1 MNIYVFSLILLSVFV
16 LTPAKTFYGI
26 QGTKLLLVSGKGG
39 GFDFTTASEVLDLES
54 DIADDCNDWTEFPI
68 EITSGTGA
76 LFNIDS
82 NKGTKG
88 IF

>member
-1 MNIYVFSLILLSVFV
+1 MNNLSLILLSVFA
-16 LTPAKTFYGI
+16 LTPAKTSYGT
-26 QGTKLLLVSGKGG
+26 QGTKLLLVSGKGD
-39 GFDFTTASEVLDLES
+39 GFDFITASEVLDLES

-82 NKGTKG
+82 NKGTEG

>member
-1 MNIYVFSLILLSVFV
+1 MNKFSLILLSVFA
-16 LTPAKTFYGI
+16 LTPAKTSYGN

-39 GFDFTTASEVLDLES
+39 GFDFITASEVLDLES

-82 NKGTKG
+82 DKGTEG

>member
-1 MNIYVFSLILLSVFV
+1 M
-16 LTPAKTFYGI
+16 AKK
-26 QGTKLLLVSGKGG
+26 GTKLLLVSGKGG
-39 GFDFTTASEVLDLES
+39 GFDFMTASEVLDLES

-76 LFNIDS
+76 IFNIDS
-82 NKGTKG
+82 NKGTEG

>member
-1 MNIYVFSLILLSVFV
+1 MNNYVFSLILLSVFA
-16 LTPAKTFYGI
+16 LTRAKTFADK
-26 QGTKLLLVSGKGG
+26 QGTKLVLVSGKGS
-39 GFDFTTASEVLDLES
+39 GFDFMTASAVVDLES
-54 DIADDCNDWTEFPI
+54 DIADVCNDWTEFPI

-82 NKGTKG
+82 DKGTEG

>member
-1 MNIYVFSLILLSVFV
+1 MNNFSLILLSIFA
-16 LTPAKTFYGI
+16 LTPAKTSYGK
-26 QGTKLLLVSGKGG
+26 QGTKLLLVSGKGD
-39 GFDFTTASEVLDLES
+39 GFDFITASEVLDLES

-82 NKGTKG
+82 NKRTEG

>member
-1 MNIYVFSLILLSVFV
+1 MNNFSLILLAAFA
-16 LTPAKTFYGI
+16 LTPAKTTYGK

-39 GFDFTTASEVLDLES
+39 GFDFITASEVLDLES

-82 NKGTKG
+82 NKGTEG

>member
-1 MNIYVFSLILLSVFV
+1 MNNFSLILLSVFA
-16 LTPAKTFYGI
+16 LTPAKTSYGK

-39 GFDFTTASEVLDLES
+39 GFDFITASEVLDLES

-76 LFNIDS
+76 IFNIDS
-82 NKGTKG
+82 NKGTEG

>member
-1 MNIYVFSLILLSVFV
+1 MNNFSLILLSVFA
-16 LTPAKTFYGI
+16 LTPAKASYGK

-82 NKGTKG
+82 NKGTEG

>member
-1 MNIYVFSLILLSVFV
+1 MANKGLNFYWFLVF
-16 LTPAKTFYGI
+16 
-26 QGTKLLLVSGKGG
+26 KGG
-39 GFDFTTASEVLDLES
+39 GFDFITASEVLDLES

-82 NKGTKG
+82 DKGTEG